1 MILLVRKIK
10 QMIQKTARITPSRY
24 ANQRTTYDLNILHSI
39 LDEAL
44 FCTVSYAEGEQ
55 PFSIP
60 QSFAR
65 IGDHIYLHGSVG
77 SHFIRMLAD
86 GRPACISVMLADE
99 LVIAKTAFH
108 HSVNYR
114 SAVIFANG
122 EMIHDQDLKY
132 QAFKN
137 LTEKMV
143 PGSWDYL
150 KPMSKKEMDKTT
162 AVRFALTEASTK
174 IRQGPPGHEE
184 SEMDLPIWTGVIP
197 IKPIR
202 QTPIPDEYG
211 KTIPLPKH
219 LE

>member
-1 MILLVRKIK
+1 MTRK
-10 QMIQKTARITPSRY
+10 TERTTPSRK
-24 ANQRTTYDLNILHSI
+24 AKDRTHYGDEQIYSI

-44 FCTVSYAEGEQ
+44 FCTISYAENGQ

-60 QSFAR
+60 QSFVR
-65 IGDHIYLHGSVG
+65 IGNHIYLHGSVG

-86 GRPACISVMLADE
+86 GRPVCISVMLADE

-114 SAVIFANG
+114 SVVIFAKG
-122 EMIHDQDLKY
+122 EILETQDQKY
-132 QAFKN
+132 DAFKA

-150 KPMSKKEMDKTT
+150 KPMSKKEVDKTT
-162 AVRFALTEASTK
+162 GVRFSLEEASAK
-174 IRQGPPGHEE
+174 IRQGAPGHEE
-184 SEMDLPIWTGVIP
+184 SEMELPIWTGLIP

-202 QTPIPDEYG
+202 QKPIADEHG
-211 KTIPLPKH
+211 AKIPMPQH
-219 LE
+219 LNYL